1 MSYSTEDWRKAVTKL
16 LKLTS
21 QNELHWESTDIYE
34 SDGWSIVEQ
43 SFMAKHKDKA
53 YVISILKK
61 RHYLD
66 EYEYILVPDYK
77 LSIYLVKP
85 FDEYERIATAPEL
98 SSLSSLFEAAENNM
112 AFNVKAL
119 GDLLE

>member
-21 QNELHWESTDIYE
+21 QNELQWESTDIYE
-34 SDGWSIVEQ
+34 SDGWSIVDQ
-43 SFMAKHKDKA
+43 SFMAKLKGKA
-53 YVISILKK
+53 YVISALKK

-85 FDEYERIATAPEL
+85 FDEHERIATAPDL

-119 GDLLE
+119 DDLLE